1 MMPQATTKP
10 EPLRPQGD
18 QEPDQR
24 YALAVLHYAARHGAY
39 GLPLASLKMAHQYY
53 PVLVW
58 GLGQD
63 SQPAESFAEL
73 QREITR
79 AISGKEAEIQDWIQ
93 TYATPAQDDQGDQD
107 SHQGDQGEQ
116 EPEPDPRDQAIRM
129 MRAALQLI
137 QDPGTTDQG
146 GGGSRVPVTPR
157 PPKFPPGGAQA
168 TPDHQQPPTR
178 TQPTRTQQQPP
189 NFTF

>member
-39 GLPLASLKMAHQYY
+39 GLPLSALKMAHQYF

-58 GLGQD
+58 GLGQGN
-63 SQPAESFAEL
+63 QPAESFAEL

-79 AISGKEAEIQDWIQ
+79 AINGKEAEIQDWIQ

-107 SHQGDQGEQ
+107 SHQGDQDSHQ
-116 EPEPDPRDQAIRM
+116 EPEPDPRDQAIRL
-129 MRAALQLI
+129 MRAALQMI

-157 PPKFPPGGAQA
+157 PPTFPPGGAQA
-168 TPDHQQPPTR
+168 QPPR
-178 TQPTRTQQQPP
+178 QDSQAPTRTQQPP
-189 NFTF
+189 NFNF